1 VISASSRAGSRRR
14 AFGQLVDIA
23 AGEAMHVYDID
34 TKSAQMIEHT
44 GEGALIGKWPMDDGL
59 VELSRVQR
67 GEG

>member
-1 VISASSRAGSRRR
+1 
-14 AFGQLVDIA
+14 
-23 AGEAMHVYDID
+23 MHVDDID